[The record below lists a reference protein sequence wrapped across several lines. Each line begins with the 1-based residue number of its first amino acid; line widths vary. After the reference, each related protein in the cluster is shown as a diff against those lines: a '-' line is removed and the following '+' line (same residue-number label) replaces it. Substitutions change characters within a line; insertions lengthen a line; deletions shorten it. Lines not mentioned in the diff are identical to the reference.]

1 MTETANRWET
11 PGRKARELKRT
22 RQASPAARIFVSIQK
37 GENENMA
44 NKTRLKH
51 MGKRGLSFFL
61 ALVMCISLVQI
72 TAFAAV
78 ETSEQQIVKNGTET
92 YWDANQNKVEE
103 TGDWITSVKKTI
115 EGTETENKFKITLD
129 VKTTFDTQTVQVASD
144 TDVVLVIDVSGSM
157 GYCSA
162 CGKNHESHG
171 HQYAGSILSDE
182 CWECGTSRDDHASSS
197 CKWKESRLDAAKG
210 AAKTFISQYAN
221 SGENDAQRNLAIVTF
236 SGDAYTKM
244 GWVNVAE
251 DAQAA
256 NRTVDGL
263 SAGGGTNT
271 HAGLMLAR
279 NLLKNRTA
287 SPYVILLTDGEP
299 TYAMKNDSNATDKIE
314 QVEYV
319 HGFYIYKNY
328 VGDGRQ
334 VSSQTKDPA
343 KNAATDI
350 KNNGATLYT
359 ICYDHNKNGTNAN
372 WLKNSVATDAAR
384 ALTPENASELETAFK
399 SIAQDIKVW
408 AEAYVVTDP
417 MGSSISKAELV
428 SSYSDRASITGT
440 TLTWNVKESPA
451 YGSGK
456 AANGKNYYAYKV
468 EYYVWLDN
476 TAATKNEETGVQTIY
491 DTNGTTTMSY
501 VQVVDGKPAG
511 ENKTAT
517 FDVPQVKSLFA
528 NLAFD
533 KVAYHDVNEKLEAAF
548 TLTHD
553 SGCPCGVESSK
564 IASEY
569 NSEYKNNQVTF
580 ENIPSGHKYV
590 LEEVTAPK
598 EPKEYVAVEKTY
610 PVTVAWGQLTVD
622 DTDEMFDGSTF
633 KNKVDPQKKDLVITK
648 NWLPNN
654 LGANVTSIE
663 VTVVGTITKDGKAVE
678 VYRQNHTITGDL
690 NKSIWT
696 GTIEDLPTIDQAT
709 NLHIAYTVTETAND
723 NYKLATNSGVK
734 ETEKLSVTLANQT
747 TRIKT
752 IEVAKSWGDESS
764 NHPQVTLGLF
774 AGNSKTPAKTVT
786 LPKNDAWSEKVEV
799 DAYDGNDPVDYTV
812 KELDPATNTYVDSGR
827 IVLGGVTYN
836 VLVNGYTVT
845 NTPAQEFTEEVSGTK
860 TWVDGDGTSG
870 TRPSITV
877 KLYANGTEV
886 ASKVVTSTD
895 GWAYSWNNLP
905 KYALE
910 DSRDTTGVLAAL
922 KDAGV
927 EMNGAEL
934 IYSVDEEAVDGYD
947 KSVTGN
953 NITNTIK
960 DIDETTDVKVT
971 KVWKDER
978 NAEGTRPD
986 SVKLIL
992 HRSVIK
998 NGTTETDQD
1007 FNEYYV
1013 FDQVAGSYQSKEEHI
1028 FQGLRVYDKEG
1039 FKYTYTVTEDG
1050 VNDTDRILAGKGGVK
1065 YGVSYDYDY
1074 DQESLTVTN
1083 ALGESSDT
1091 VKVRVAKLW
1100 KDDANADG
1108 TRPDSISITVAGK
1121 AGKTVT
1127 LDGTVDKDGEIE
1139 AWVAEFELPRF
1150 DRDGKKIT
1158 YTASDVAEV
1167 KADKYQTGKVEAA
1180 EVPGYSFAFVVTN
1193 ELEQKYFDITVEKD
1207 WNTET
1212 GIEWDGFPKN
1222 AAHPDSVKV
1231 VLSGDGKPY
1240 PLTLDATNRWK
1251 KTENLPRYDK
1261 DGKVISYAVKEVSVS
1276 GYQPSGTEKA
1286 NWKLDEA
1293 TGNYTISIE
1302 NTFIQERTSVSG
1314 QKYWQDGGSTANRPN
1329 SIQVGLLANGTLV
1342 EKKTVTASDG
1352 WKYTFEDLPLYSDW
1366 PFSPSTVIKYT
1377 VRELNVETPVAPNG
1391 TITYESPADGE
1402 DYTYTVTYSGSN
1414 IFNTRSTDTV
1424 EFAVNKVWIG
1434 PASSDVAFGL
1444 YQNGTLVD
1452 TVSGEDMYT
1461 PLNSEHIWVGVFAEQ
1476 PKYDAN
1482 GDVYEYAVKELG
1494 DDGAAAEI
1502 TENGQTITIGGK
1514 DYTVSGEKL
1523 GTTYVITNKVEQEYT
1538 TIDGEKKWE
1547 GVPGSVDLP
1556 RSIQVGLYGENGQLV
1571 DLDGQEN
1578 PVAVRA
1584 DSDGKWTFSF
1594 QNVPVYALD
1603 NDGDGHTIRYT
1614 VKEVG
1619 ADSGSIR
1626 HGDDYYT
1633 VTSGTEDN
1641 DYTVTN
1647 TYRRSDEY
1655 RYFVV
1660 VNYVTHKLDG
1670 TDSVDG
1676 EYIYQQITEVKK
1688 NDTAKVAP
1696 PATLTHDGHEFTYDA
1711 DNEGNLTEKEIT
1723 APGTYKLVLWYERTE
1738 ESSPNP
1744 KPDPDPDT
1752 GDDDV
1757 DIFVSKV
1764 WKDDGSDLRPDSI
1777 SVQLYRN
1784 GKAYGDEVTLS
1795 ENNNWRYTWSGLKD
1809 GYTWTV
1815 EEVDVPDGYVS
1826 EASRV
1831 GNRWIITNTLE
1842 DTEIKDPETPATD
1855 LPDTDVPTSG
1865 DTGVDLPE
1873 PEVPRADAPKTGDAA
1888 GLWAMAA
1895 AVSGMGLVWLAISGK
1910 KRKEEDA

>member
-1 MTETANRWET
+1 
-11 PGRKARELKRT
+11 
-22 RQASPAARIFVSIQK
+22 
-37 GENENMA
+37 MA
-44 NKTRLKH
+44 NKTRVKH
-51 MGKRGLSFFL
+51 MGRRGLSFFL

-72 TAFAAV
+72 TAFAAG
-78 ETSEQQIVKNGTET
+78 EASEQQIVKNGTET
-92 YWDANQNKVEE
+92 YWDAIQKKVEE

-129 VKTTFDTQTVQVASD
+129 VKTTFDTKTVQVASD

-171 HQYAGSILSDE
+171 HQYKGGLY
-182 CWECGTSRDDHASSS
+182 CWKCGTSEDDHASSS

-221 SGENDAQRNLAIVTF
+221 SSENGAQRNLAIVTF
-236 SGDAYTKM
+236 SGNAYTKM

-251 DAQAA
+251 GAQAA
-256 NRTVDGL
+256 NRAVDGL
-263 SAGGGTNT
+263 SADGGTNT

-287 SPYVILLTDGEP
+287 SPYVILLTDGKP
-299 TYAMKNDSNATDKIE
+299 TYAMKDDSNATDEIE
-314 QVEYV
+314 LVENL
-319 HGFYIYKNY
+319 FYKNY
-328 VGDGRQ
+328 VGNGEQ
-334 VSSQTKDPA
+334 ATSQTKDPA

-533 KVAYHDVNEKLEAAF
+533 KVAYHDVNEKLEAVF

-564 IASEY
+564 KFTSV
-569 NSEYKNNQVTF
+569 YKNSKVTF

-590 LEEVTAPK
+590 LEEVTAPTG
-598 EPKEYVAVEKTY
+598 YVKLDKTY
-610 PVTVAWGQLTVD
+610 PVTVAWGQLTVGG
-622 DTDEMFDGSTF
+622 TDEMFNGSTF

-648 NWLPNN
+648 NWLPNI

-678 VYRQNHTITGDL
+678 VYRQNHTITGNL
-690 NKSIWT
+690 NESSWT
-696 GTIEDLPTIDQAT
+696 GTIKDLPTMDQAT

-734 ETEKLSVTLANQT
+734 EGEKLSVTLENQT

-752 IEVAKSWGDESS
+752 IEVAKVWGDASS
-764 NHPQVTLGLF
+764 SHPQVTLGLF
-774 AGNSKTPAKTVT
+774 AGNSKTSAKTVT
-786 LPKNDAWSEKVEV
+786 LPKNGAWSEKVEV
-799 DAYDGNDPVDYTV
+799 DAYDGNDQVDYTV

-836 VLVNGYTVT
+836 VYVKDYTVT
-845 NTPAQEFTEEVSGTK
+845 NTPAQAFTESVSGTK
-860 TWVDGDGTSG
+860 TWVDGEGSSG
-870 TRPSITV
+870 TRPSSITV

-886 ASKVVTSTD
+886 ASTAVTSTD
-895 GWAYSWNNLP
+895 GWAYRWNDLP

-922 KDAGV
+922 KKAGIA
-927 EMNGAEL
+927 MNGAQL
-934 IYSVDEEAVDGYD
+934 DYSVDEVAVDGYD
-947 KSVTGN
+947 KSGTGY
-953 NITNTIK
+953 NITNTIR
-960 DIDETTDVKVT
+960 DDLADVKVT
-971 KVWKDER
+971 KVWKDGQ
-978 NAEGTRPD
+978 NAEDTRPA

-992 HRSVIK
+992 HRSVTK
-998 NGTTETDQD
+998 NGTTVTDDAFNAYYD
-1007 FNEYYV
+1007 FE
-1013 FDQVAGSYQSKEEHI
+1013 QVAGSYQSREEHT
-1028 FQGLRVYDKEG
+1028 FQDLEVYDADG

-1050 VNDTDRILAGKGGVK
+1050 VNDNDKILAGNDGVK
-1065 YGVSYDYDY
+1065 YGVSY

-1100 KDDANADG
+1100 KDDANADD
-1108 TRPDSISITVAGK
+1108 TRPDSISIIV

-1127 LDGTVDKDGEIE
+1127 LDGTADENGEIE

-1150 DRDGKKIT
+1150 DGDGKKIT
-1158 YTASDVAEV
+1158 YTAKDVTEI
-1167 KADKYQTGKVEAA
+1167 KAAKYQTGKVEAA
-1180 EVPGYSFAFVVTN
+1180 EVHGYSFAFVVTN
-1193 ELEQKYFDITVEKD
+1193 ELEQKHFDITVEKT

-1212 GIEWDGFPKN
+1212 GIKWDGFPKN
-1222 AAHPDSVKV
+1222 AAHPDSVEV
-1231 VLSGDGKPY
+1231 VLSGDGKTY
-1240 PLTLDATNRWK
+1240 PLTLNATNQWTNTQK
-1251 KTENLPRYDK
+1251 NLPRYDK

-1286 NWKLDEA
+1286 NWKLDKE
-1293 TGNYTISIE
+1293 TGNYTISIG
-1302 NTFIQERTSVSG
+1302 NTFIQEQTSVRG
-1314 QKYWQDGGSTANRPN
+1314 QKYWKDGDSASNRPA

-1342 EKKTVTASDG
+1342 ETKPVTANDG
-1352 WKYTFEDLPLYSDW
+1352 WQYAFKELPLYSGW

-1377 VRELNVETPVAPNG
+1377 VRELNGKTPVEPNG
-1391 TITYESPADGE
+1391 TITYESPANSE
-1402 DYTYTVTYSGSN
+1402 NYTYTVTYSGSN

-1452 TVSGEDMYT
+1452 TVSGENMHT
-1461 PLNSEHIWVGVFAEQ
+1461 PLNSEHVWVGVFAEQ

-1482 GDVYEYAVKELG
+1482 GNVYEYTVKELG
-1494 DDGAAAEI
+1494 DDDAVAEI

-1514 DYTVSGEKL
+1514 EYTVSGEKL
-1523 GTTYVITNKVEQEYT
+1523 GTTFVITNKVEQEYT
-1538 TIDGEKKWE
+1538 TISGEKKWE

-1556 RSIQVGLYGENGQLV
+1556 RSIQIGLYSENGQLV

-1578 PVAVRA
+1578 PVAVSP
-1584 DSDGKWTFSF
+1584 DSEGKWTFSF
-1594 QNVPVYALD
+1594 QNVPVYALE
-1603 NDGDGHTIRYT
+1603 NNGDGHTIRYT

-1626 HGDDYYT
+1626 HGDDHYT

-1641 DYTVTN
+1641 GYTVTN
-1647 TYRRSDEY
+1647 TYRSSDEY
-1655 RYFVV
+1655 KYFVV
-1660 VNYVTHKLDG
+1660 VNYVTHKQDG
-1670 TDSVDG
+1670 TDAVDG
-1676 EYIYQQITEVKK
+1676 EYIYQQTTEVKK
-1688 NDTAKVAP
+1688 NDTAKVTP

-1738 ESSPNP
+1738 EVSPDPKPEP
-1744 KPDPDPDT
+1744 KPDP
-1752 GDDDV
+1752 GSDV
-1757 DIFVSKV
+1757 DISVKKV
-1764 WKDDGSDLRPDSI
+1764 WNDDDSDLRPDSI
-1777 SVQLYRN
+1777 SVQLYRG
-1784 GKAYGDEVTLS
+1784 GKAYGKAVTLS
-1795 ENNNWRYTWSGLKD
+1795 EDNSWKYTWYDMSD
-1809 GYTWTV
+1809 DYTWTV
-1815 EEVDVPDGYVS
+1815 GEINVPDGYVS
-1826 EASRV
+1826 KTSAV
-1831 GNRWIITNTLE
+1831 GNRWTITNNLE
-1842 DTEIKDPETPATD
+1842 GMDIQDTETPTTD

-1865 DTGVDLPE
+1865 DTGTGLNDPD
-1873 PEVPRADAPKTGDAA
+1873 VPKADVPKTGDATW
-1888 GLWAMAA
+1888 LWAMAA
-1895 AVSGMGLVWLAISGK
+1895 AASGAGLVWLAISGR
-1910 KRKEEDA
+1910 KRREEDA

>member
-1 MTETANRWET
+1 
-11 PGRKARELKRT
+11 
-22 RQASPAARIFVSIQK
+22 
-37 GENENMA
+37 MA
-44 NKTRLKH
+44 NKTRVKH
-51 MGKRGLSFFL
+51 MGRRGLSFFL

-72 TAFAAV
+72 TAFAAG

-92 YWDANQNKVEE
+92 YWDANQKKVEE

-162 CGKNHESHG
+162 CGKNYESHG
-171 HQYAGSILSDE
+171 HPYKVGLFGN
-182 CWECGTSRDDHASSS
+182 CRNCGTSKDNHATSS

-236 SGDAYTKM
+236 SGNAYTKM

-251 DAQAA
+251 GAQAA
-256 NRTVDGL
+256 NRAVDGL
-263 SAGGGTNT
+263 SADGGTNT

-287 SPYVILLTDGEP
+287 SPYVILLTDGKP
-299 TYAMKNDSNATDKIE
+299 TYAMKDDSNATDKIE
-314 QVEYV
+314 LVE
-319 HGFYIYKNY
+319 GLFYQNY
-328 VGDGRQ
+328 VGNGEQ
-334 VSSQTKDPA
+334 ATSQTKDPA

-533 KVAYHDVNEKLEAAF
+533 KVAYHDVNEKLEAVF

-564 IASEY
+564 KFTSV
-569 NSEYKNNQVTF
+569 YKNSKVTF

-590 LEEVTAPK
+590 LEEVTAPTG
-598 EPKEYVAVEKTY
+598 YVKLDKTY
-610 PVTVAWGQLTVD
+610 PVTVAWSQLTVGG
-622 DTDEMFDGSTF
+622 TDEMFDGSTF

-648 NWLPNN
+648 NWLPAGKEAPVRE
-654 LGANVTSIE
+654 LA
-663 VTVVGTITKDGKAVE
+663 VTVTGSVDGVAKPEYTYPVTLTGSGWKKTISV
-678 VYRQNHTITGDL
+678 
-690 NKSIWT
+690 
-696 GTIEDLPTIDQAT
+696 PTVDQAT
-709 NLHIAYTVTETAND
+709 GKPITYAVAEATDDA
-723 NYKLATNSGVK
+723 YKLISNSGVSADNG
-734 ETEKLSVTLANQT
+734 KLVVTLENQITDTKTITIKKDWGAQPAENRTSVTVGLFVNGT
-747 TRIKT
+747 WKEDITLNSGNSWSVEKT
-752 IEVAKSWGDESS
+752 VDNYSRDQKLTYTVQEKDKNGVYHDSGE
-764 NHPQVTLGLF
+764 VTLGNDKSYLVTVNQN
-774 AGNSKTPAKTVT
+774 GNV
-786 LPKNDAWSEKVEV
+786 
-799 DAYDGNDPVDYTV
+799 
-812 KELDPATNTYVDSGR
+812 
-827 IVLGGVTYN
+827 
-836 VLVNGYTVT
+836 YTVT
-845 NTPAQEFTEEVSGTK
+845 NMPKQAYTESVSGTK

-870 TRPSITV
+870 TRP
-877 KLYANGTEV
+877 
-886 ASKVVTSTD
+886 VVTMKLKVGNIVVDSQTLV
-895 GWAYSWNNLP
+895 GTSYSWSNLP
-905 KYALE
+905 VYALE
-910 DSRDTTGVLAAL
+910 DTSESAHKVIKALMAA
-922 KDAGV
+922 GYS
-927 EMNGAEL
+927 MNGAKLE
-934 IYSVDEEAVDGYD
+934 YTVEESFTSNEYTGSENTDSTTGA
-947 KSVTGN
+947 VTGF
-953 NITNTIK
+953 TNTIK
-960 DIDETTDVKVT
+960 DIDKTADVKVT
-971 KVWKDER
+971 KVWKDGQ
-978 NAEGTRPD
+978 NAEDTRPA

-992 HRSVIK
+992 HRSVTK
-998 NGTTETDQD
+998 NGATETDD
-1007 FNEYYV
+1007 AFNEYYV
-1013 FDQVAGSYQSKEEHI
+1013 FEQVAGSYQSREEYT
-1028 FQGLRVYDKEG
+1028 FQDLEVYDADG
-1039 FKYTYTVTEDG
+1039 FKYTYTVTEDD
-1050 VNDTDRILAGKGGVK
+1050 VNDTDRILAGKGSVK
-1065 YGVSYDYDY
+1065 YDVSYD
-1074 DQESLTVTN
+1074 QENLTVTN

-1108 TRPDSISITVAGK
+1108 IRPDSISITVADE
-1121 AGKTVT
+1121 TVI
-1127 LDGTVDKDGEIE
+1127 LDGTADANGEIE

-1150 DRDGKKIT
+1150 DGDGKKIT
-1158 YTASDVAEV
+1158 YTASNVVEI
-1167 KADKYQTGKVEAA
+1167 KAAKYQTGKVEAA

-1212 GIEWDGFPKN
+1212 GIKWEGFPKN
-1222 AAHPDSVKV
+1222 AAHPDSVEV
-1231 VLSGDGKPY
+1231 VLSGDGKTY
-1240 PLTLDATNRWK
+1240 PLTLNATNQWTNTQK
-1251 KTENLPRYDK
+1251 NLPRYDK

-1286 NWKLDEA
+1286 NWKLDKE
-1293 TGNYTISIE
+1293 TGNYTISIG
-1302 NTFIQERTSVSG
+1302 NTFIQEQTSVSG
-1314 QKYWQDGGSTANRPN
+1314 QKYWKDGDSVSNRPD
-1329 SIQVGLLANGTLV
+1329 SIRVGLLANGTLV
-1342 EKKTVTASDG
+1342 ETKTVTANEG
-1352 WKYTFEDLPLYSDW
+1352 WQYAFNDLPLYSGW
-1366 PFSPSTVIKYT
+1366 PSTAIKYT
-1377 VRELNVETPVAPNG
+1377 VRELNGKTPVEPNG
-1391 TITYESPADGE
+1391 TITYESPANSE
-1402 DYTYTVTYSGSN
+1402 KYTYTVTYSGSN

-1424 EFAVNKVWIG
+1424 EFTVNKVWIG

-1452 TVSGEDMYT
+1452 TVSGENMRVL
-1461 PLNSEHIWVGVFAEQ
+1461 LNSENVWKGVFAEQ

-1482 GDVYEYAVKELG
+1482 GNVYEYTVKELG
-1494 DDGAAAEI
+1494 DNGAVEEI

-1514 DYTVSGEKL
+1514 EYTVSGEKL
-1523 GTTYVITNKVEQEYT
+1523 GTTYLITNKVEQEYT
-1538 TIDGEKKWE
+1538 TISGEKKWE

-1556 RSIQVGLYGENGQLV
+1556 HSIQIGLYSENGQLV
-1571 DLDGQEN
+1571 ALEGQEN
-1578 PVAVRA
+1578 PVAVSP
-1584 DSDGKWTFSF
+1584 DSEGKWTFSF
-1594 QNVPVYALD
+1594 QNVPVYALE
-1603 NDGDGHTIRYT
+1603 NNGDGHTIRYT

-1626 HGDDYYT
+1626 HGDDHYT

-1641 DYTVTN
+1641 GYTVTN
-1647 TYRRSDEY
+1647 TYRSSDEY
-1655 RYFVV
+1655 KYFVV
-1660 VNYVTHKLDG
+1660 VNYVTHKQDG
-1670 TDSVDG
+1670 TDAVDG
-1676 EYIYQQITEVKK
+1676 EYIYQQTTEVKK
-1688 NDTAKVAP
+1688 NDTAKVTP

-1738 ESSPNP
+1738 EVSPDPKPEP
-1744 KPDPDPDT
+1744 KPDP
-1752 GDDDV
+1752 GSDV
-1757 DIFVSKV
+1757 DISVKKV
-1764 WKDDGSDLRPDSI
+1764 WNDDDSDLRPDSI
-1777 SVQLYRN
+1777 SVQLYRG
-1784 GKAYGDEVTLS
+1784 GKAYGKAVTLS
-1795 ENNNWRYTWSGLKD
+1795 EDNSWKYTWYDMSD
-1809 GYTWTV
+1809 DYTWTV
-1815 EEVDVPDGYVS
+1815 GEINVPDGYVS
-1826 EASRV
+1826 KTSAV
-1831 GNRWIITNTLE
+1831 GNRWTITNNLE
-1842 DTEIKDPETPATD
+1842 GMDIQDTETPTTD

-1865 DTGVDLPE
+1865 DTGTGLNDPD
-1873 PEVPRADAPKTGDAA
+1873 VPKADVPKTGDATW
-1888 GLWAMAA
+1888 LWAMAA
-1895 AVSGMGLVWLAISGK
+1895 AASGAGLVWLAISGR
-1910 KRKEEDA
+1910 KRREEDA

>member
-1 MTETANRWET
+1 
-11 PGRKARELKRT
+11 
-22 RQASPAARIFVSIQK
+22 
-37 GENENMA
+37 MA
-44 NKTRLKH
+44 NKTRVKH
-51 MGKRGLSFFL
+51 MGRRGLSFFL

-72 TAFAAV
+72 TAFAAG
-78 ETSEQQIVKNGTET
+78 EASEQQIVKNGTET
-92 YWDANQNKVEE
+92 YWDADQKKVEE

-129 VKTTFDTQTVQVASD
+129 VKTTFDTKTVQVASD

-162 CGKNHESHG
+162 YGKNHESHG
-171 HQYAGSILSDE
+171 HQYKGGLY
-182 CWECGTSRDDHASSS
+182 CWKCGTSEDDHATSS

-236 SGDAYTKM
+236 SGNAYTKM

-251 DAQAA
+251 GAQAA
-256 NRTVDGL
+256 NRAVDGL
-263 SAGGGTNT
+263 SADGGTNT

-287 SPYVILLTDGEP
+287 SPYVILLTDGKP
-299 TYAMKNDSNATDKIE
+299 TYAMKDDSNATDKIE
-314 QVEYV
+314 LVEEV
-319 HGFYIYKNY
+319 HGFDIYKNY
-328 VGDGRQ
+328 VGNGRQ
-334 VSSQTKDPA
+334 ASSLTKDPA

-533 KVAYHDVNEKLEAAF
+533 KVAYHDVNEKLEAVF

-564 IASEY
+564 KFTSV
-569 NSEYKNNQVTF
+569 YKNSKVTF

-590 LEEVTAPK
+590 LEEVTAPTG
-598 EPKEYVAVEKTY
+598 YVKLDKTY
-610 PVTVAWGQLTVD
+610 PVTVAWSQLTVGG
-622 DTDEMFDGSTF
+622 TDEMFDGSTF

-648 NWLPNN
+648 NWLPAGKEAPVRE
-654 LGANVTSIE
+654 LA
-663 VTVVGTITKDGKAVE
+663 VTVTGSVDGVAKSEYTYPVTLTGSGWKQTISV
-678 VYRQNHTITGDL
+678 
-690 NKSIWT
+690 
-696 GTIEDLPTIDQAT
+696 PTVDQAT
-709 NLHIAYTVTETAND
+709 GKPITYAVAEAID
-723 NYKLATNSGVK
+723 DAYKLISNSGVSADNG
-734 ETEKLSVTLANQT
+734 KLVVTLENQITDTKTITIKKDWGGQPAENCTSVTVGLFVNG
-747 TRIKT
+747 TRKEDITLNSGNSWSVEKT
-752 IEVAKSWGDESS
+752 VDNYSRDQKLTYTVQEKDKNGVYHDSGE
-764 NHPQVTLGLF
+764 VTLGNDKSYLVTVNQN
-774 AGNSKTPAKTVT
+774 GNV
-786 LPKNDAWSEKVEV
+786 
-799 DAYDGNDPVDYTV
+799 
-812 KELDPATNTYVDSGR
+812 
-827 IVLGGVTYN
+827 
-836 VLVNGYTVT
+836 YTVT
-845 NTPAQEFTEEVSGTK
+845 NMPKQAYTESVSGTK

-870 TRPSITV
+870 TRP
-877 KLYANGTEV
+877 
-886 ASKVVTSTD
+886 VVTMNLKVGNIVVDSQTLV
-895 GWAYSWNNLP
+895 GTSYSWSNLP
-905 KYALE
+905 VYALE
-910 DSRDTTGVLAAL
+910 DTSESAHKVIKALMAA
-922 KDAGV
+922 GYS
-927 EMNGAEL
+927 MNGAKLE
-934 IYSVDEEAVDGYD
+934 YTVEESFTSNEYTGSENTDSTTGA
-947 KSVTGN
+947 VTGF
-953 NITNTIK
+953 TNTIK
-960 DIDETTDVKVT
+960 DIDKTADVKVT
-971 KVWKDER
+971 KVWKDGQ
-978 NAEGTRPD
+978 NAEDTRPA

-992 HRSVIK
+992 HRSVTK
-998 NGTTETDQD
+998 SGATETDD
-1007 FNEYYV
+1007 TFNEYYV
-1013 FDQVAGSYQSKEEHI
+1013 FEQVAGSYQSREEHT
-1028 FQGLRVYDKEG
+1028 FQDLDVYDADG

-1050 VNDTDRILAGKGGVK
+1050 VNDNDKILAGKGGVK
-1065 YGVSYDYDY
+1065 YGVSY

-1108 TRPDSISITVAGK
+1108 TRPDSISIIV

-1139 AWVAEFELPRF
+1139 AWVAVFELPRF
-1150 DRDGKKIT
+1150 DGDGKKIT

-1167 KADKYQTGKVEAA
+1167 KAAKYQTGKVEAVA
-1180 EVPGYSFAFVVTN
+1180 VSGYSFAFVVTN
-1193 ELEQKYFDITVEKD
+1193 ELEQKHFDITVEKN

-1212 GIEWDGFPKN
+1212 GIKWEGFPKN
-1222 AAHPDSVKV
+1222 AAHPDSVEV
-1231 VLSGDGKPY
+1231 VLSGDGKTY
-1240 PLTLDATNRWK
+1240 PLTLDATNQWK
-1251 KTENLPRYDK
+1251 NTQENLPRYDK

-1286 NWKLDEA
+1286 NWKLDKE

-1314 QKYWQDGGSTANRPN
+1314 QKYWKDGNSVSNRPA
-1329 SIQVGLLANGTLV
+1329 SIRVGLLANGTLV
-1342 EKKTVTASDG
+1342 ETKTVTANDD
-1352 WKYTFEDLPLYSDW
+1352 WQYAFNDLPLYSGW
-1366 PFSPSTVIKYT
+1366 PSTAIKYT
-1377 VRELNVETPVAPNG
+1377 VRELNGETPVEPNG
-1391 TITYESPADGE
+1391 TITYESPANSE
-1402 DYTYTVTYSGSN
+1402 KYTYTVTYSGSN

-1424 EFAVNKVWIG
+1424 EFEVNKVWIG

-1452 TVSGEDMYT
+1452 TVSGENMHT
-1461 PLNSEHIWVGVFAEQ
+1461 LLNSENVWKGVFAEQ

-1482 GDVYEYAVKELG
+1482 GNVYEYTVKELG
-1494 DDGAAAEI
+1494 DNGAVAEI

-1514 DYTVSGEKL
+1514 EYTVSGEKL
-1523 GTTYVITNKVEQEYT
+1523 GTTFVITNKVEQEYT
-1538 TIDGEKKWE
+1538 TISGEKKWE

-1556 RSIQVGLYGENGQLV
+1556 RSIQIGLYSENGQLV

-1578 PVAVRA
+1578 PVAVSP
-1584 DSDGKWTFSF
+1584 DSEGKWTFSF
-1594 QNVPVYALD
+1594 QNVPVYALE
-1603 NDGDGHTIRYT
+1603 NNGDGHTIRYT

-1626 HGDDYYT
+1626 HGDDHYT

-1641 DYTVTN
+1641 GYTVTN
-1647 TYRRSDEY
+1647 TYRSSDEY
-1655 RYFVV
+1655 KYFVV
-1660 VNYVTHKLDG
+1660 VNYVTHKQDG
-1670 TDSVDG
+1670 TDAVDG
-1676 EYIYQQITEVKK
+1676 EYIYQQTTEVKK
-1688 NDTAKVAP
+1688 NDTAKVTP

-1738 ESSPNP
+1738 EVSPDPKPEP
-1744 KPDPDPDT
+1744 KPDP
-1752 GDDDV
+1752 GSDV
-1757 DIFVSKV
+1757 DISVKKV
-1764 WKDDGSDLRPDSI
+1764 WNDDDSDLRPDSI
-1777 SVQLYRN
+1777 SVQLYRG
-1784 GKAYGDEVTLS
+1784 GKAYGKAVTLS
-1795 ENNNWRYTWSGLKD
+1795 EDNSWKYTWYDMSD
-1809 GYTWTV
+1809 DYTWTV
-1815 EEVDVPDGYVS
+1815 GEINVPDGYVS
-1826 EASRV
+1826 KTSAV
-1831 GNRWIITNTLE
+1831 GNRWTITNNLE
-1842 DTEIKDPETPATD
+1842 GMDIQDTETPTTD

-1865 DTGVDLPE
+1865 DTGTGLNDPD
-1873 PEVPRADAPKTGDAA
+1873 VPKADVPKTGDATW
-1888 GLWAMAA
+1888 LWAMAA
-1895 AVSGMGLVWLAISGK
+1895 AASGAGLVWLAISGR
-1910 KRKEEDA
+1910 KRREEDA

>member
-1 MTETANRWET
+1 
-11 PGRKARELKRT
+11 
-22 RQASPAARIFVSIQK
+22 
-37 GENENMA
+37 MA
-44 NKTRLKH
+44 NKTRVKH
-51 MGKRGLSFFL
+51 MGRRGLSFFL

-72 TAFAAV
+72 TAFAAG
-78 ETSEQQIVKNGTET
+78 EASEQQIVKNGTET
-92 YWDANQNKVEE
+92 YWDADQKKVEE

-129 VKTTFDTQTVQVASD
+129 VKTTFDTKTVQVASD

-171 HQYAGSILSDE
+171 HQYKGGLY
-182 CWECGTSRDDHASSS
+182 CWKCGTSEDDHATSS

-236 SGDAYTKM
+236 SGNAYTKM

-251 DAQAA
+251 GAQAA
-256 NRTVDGL
+256 NRAVDGL
-263 SAGGGTNT
+263 SADGGTNT

-287 SPYVILLTDGEP
+287 SPYVILLTDGKP
-299 TYAMKNDSNATDKIE
+299 TYAMKDDSNATDKIE
-314 QVEYV
+314 LVE
-319 HGFYIYKNY
+319 GLFYQNY
-328 VGDGRQ
+328 VGNGKQ
-334 VSSQTKDPA
+334 ATSQTKDPA

-533 KVAYHDVNEKLEAAF
+533 KVAYHDVNEKLEAVF

-564 IASEY
+564 KFTSV
-569 NSEYKNNQVTF
+569 YKNSKVTF

-590 LEEVTAPK
+590 LEEVTAPTG
-598 EPKEYVAVEKTY
+598 YVKLDKTY
-610 PVTVAWGQLTVD
+610 PVTVAWGQLTVGG
-622 DTDEMFDGSTF
+622 TDEMFDGSTF
-633 KNKVDPQKKDLVITK
+633 KNKADPQKKDLVITK
-648 NWLPNN
+648 NWLPNI

-678 VYRQNHTITGDL
+678 VYRQNHTITGNL
-690 NKSIWT
+690 NDSSWT
-696 GTIEDLPTIDQAT
+696 GTIKDLPTMDQAT
-709 NLHIAYTVTETAND
+709 NLLIAYTVTETAND

-734 ETEKLSVTLANQT
+734 EGEKLSVTLENQT

-752 IEVAKSWGDESS
+752 IEVAKVWGDASS
-764 NHPQVTLGLF
+764 SHPQVTLGLF
-774 AGNSKTPAKTVT
+774 AGNSKTSAKTVT
-786 LPKNDAWSEKVEV
+786 LPKNGAWSEKVEV
-799 DAYDGNDPVDYTV
+799 DAYDGNDQVDYTV

-836 VLVNGYTVT
+836 VYVKDYTVT
-845 NTPAQEFTEEVSGTK
+845 NTPAQAFTERVSGTK
-860 TWVDGDGTSG
+860 TWVDGEGSSG
-870 TRPSITV
+870 TRPSSITV

-886 ASKVVTSTD
+886 ASTAVTSTD
-895 GWAYSWNNLP
+895 GWAYRWNNLP

-922 KDAGV
+922 KKAGIA
-927 EMNGAEL
+927 MNGAQL
-934 IYSVDEEAVDGYD
+934 DYSVDEVAVDGYD
-947 KSVTGN
+947 KSGTGYD
-953 NITNTIK
+953 ITNTIR
-960 DIDETTDVKVT
+960 DDHTNITVK
-971 KVWKDER
+971 KVWKDDN
-978 NAEGTRPD
+978 NAKGTRPD

-992 HRSVIK
+992 HRSVTK
-998 NGTTETDQD
+998 NGTTVTDDAFNKYYD
-1007 FNEYYV
+1007 FE
-1013 FDQVAGSYQSKEEHI
+1013 QVAGSYQSQEEHT
-1028 FQGLRVYDKEG
+1028 FQDLEVYDADG

-1050 VNDTDRILAGKGGVK
+1050 VNDNDKILAGKSGVK
-1065 YGVSYDYDY
+1065 YGVSYD
-1074 DQESLTVTN
+1074 QKSLTVTN
-1083 ALGESSDT
+1083 ALGESSDK
-1091 VKVRVAKLW
+1091 VKVRVEKLW

-1108 TRPDSISITVAGK
+1108 IRPDSISITVAS
-1121 AGKTVT
+1121 KTVT
-1127 LDGTVDKDGEIE
+1127 LNGTADENGEIE

-1150 DRDGKKIT
+1150 DGDGKAIT
-1158 YTASDVAEV
+1158 YTAKDVTEI
-1167 KADKYQTGKVEAA
+1167 KADKYQTGKVEAVA
-1180 EVPGYSFAFVVTN
+1180 VPGYSFAFVVTN

-1212 GIEWDGFPKN
+1212 GIEWEGFPKN
-1222 AAHPDSVKV
+1222 AAHPDSVEV
-1231 VLSGDGKPY
+1231 VLSGDGKTY
-1240 PLTLDATNRWK
+1240 SLPLNVTNQWK
-1251 KTENLPRYDK
+1251 NTQENLPRYDK

-1286 NWKLDEA
+1286 NWKLDKE

-1314 QKYWQDGGSTANRPN
+1314 QKYWKDGDSASNRPA

-1342 EKKTVTASDG
+1342 ETKTVTANDG
-1352 WKYTFEDLPLYSDW
+1352 WQYAFKDLPLYSGW

-1377 VRELNVETPVAPNG
+1377 VRELNGKTPVEPNG
-1391 TITYESPADGE
+1391 TITYESPANSE
-1402 DYTYTVTYSGSN
+1402 KYTYTVTYSGSN

-1424 EFAVNKVWIG
+1424 EFKVNKVWIG

-1452 TVSGEDMYT
+1452 TVSGENMHT
-1461 PLNSEHIWVGVFAEQ
+1461 LLNSENVWKGVFAEQ

-1482 GDVYEYAVKELG
+1482 GNVYEYTVKELG
-1494 DDGAAAEI
+1494 DNGAVAEI

-1514 DYTVSGEKL
+1514 EYTVSGEKL
-1523 GTTYVITNKVEQEYT
+1523 GTTFVITNKVEQEYT
-1538 TIDGEKKWE
+1538 TISGEKKWE
-1547 GVPGSVDLP
+1547 GVPGSLDLP
-1556 RSIQVGLYGENGQLV
+1556 HSIQIGLYSENGQLV

-1584 DSDGKWTFSF
+1584 DSEGKWTFSF
-1594 QNVPVYALD
+1594 QNVPVYALE
-1603 NDGDGHTIRYT
+1603 NNGDGHTIRYT

-1626 HGDDYYT
+1626 HGDDHYT

-1641 DYTVTN
+1641 GYTVTN
-1647 TYRRSDEY
+1647 TYRSSDEY
-1655 RYFVV
+1655 KYFVV
-1660 VNYVTHKLDG
+1660 VNYVTHKQDG
-1670 TDSVDG
+1670 TDAVDG
-1676 EYIYQQITEVKK
+1676 EYIYQQTTEVKK
-1688 NDTAKVAP
+1688 NDTAKVTP

-1738 ESSPNP
+1738 EVSPDPKPEP
-1744 KPDPDPDT
+1744 KPDP
-1752 GDDDV
+1752 GSDV
-1757 DIFVSKV
+1757 DISVKKV
-1764 WKDDGSDLRPDSI
+1764 WNDDDSDLRPDSI
-1777 SVQLYRN
+1777 SVQLYRG
-1784 GKAYGDEVTLS
+1784 GKAYGKAVTLS
-1795 ENNNWRYTWSGLKD
+1795 EDNSWKYTWYDMSD
-1809 GYTWTV
+1809 DYTWTV
-1815 EEVDVPDGYVS
+1815 GEINVPDGYVS
-1826 EASRV
+1826 KTSAV
-1831 GNRWIITNTLE
+1831 GNRWTITNNLE
-1842 DTEIKDPETPATD
+1842 GMDIQDPETPTTD

-1865 DTGVDLPE
+1865 DTGTGLNDPD
-1873 PEVPRADAPKTGDAA
+1873 VPTADVPKTGDATW
-1888 GLWAMAA
+1888 LWAMAA
-1895 AVSGMGLVWLAISGK
+1895 AASGAGLVWLAISGR
-1910 KRKEEDA
+1910 KRREEDA

>member
-1 MTETANRWET
+1 
-11 PGRKARELKRT
+11 
-22 RQASPAARIFVSIQK
+22 
-37 GENENMA
+37 MA
-44 NKTRLKH
+44 NKTRVKH
-51 MGKRGLSFFL
+51 MGRRGLSFFL

-72 TAFAAV
+72 TAFAAG
-78 ETSEQQIVKNGTET
+78 EASEQQIVKNGTET
-92 YWDANQNKVEE
+92 YWDANQKKVEE

-129 VKTTFDTQTVQVASD
+129 VKTTFDTKTVQVASD

-171 HQYAGSILSDE
+171 HPYKGGLY
-182 CWECGTSRDDHASSS
+182 CWKCGTSEDDHASSS

-210 AAKTFISQYAN
+210 AAKTFISQYAD

-236 SGDAYTKM
+236 SGNAYTKM

-251 DAQAA
+251 GAQAA
-256 NRTVDGL
+256 NRAVDGL
-263 SAGGGTNT
+263 SADGGTNT

-287 SPYVILLTDGEP
+287 SPYVILLTDGKP
-299 TYAMKNDSNATDKIE
+299 TYAMKDDSNATDKIE
-314 QVEYV
+314 LVE
-319 HGFYIYKNY
+319 GLFYQNY
-328 VGDGRQ
+328 VGNGGQ
-334 VSSQTKDPA
+334 ATSQTKDPA

-533 KVAYHDVNEKLEAAF
+533 KVAYHDVNEKLEAVF

-564 IASEY
+564 KFTSV
-569 NSEYKNNQVTF
+569 YKNSKVTF

-590 LEEVTAPK
+590 LEEVTAPTG
-598 EPKEYVAVEKTY
+598 YVKLDKTY

-622 DTDEMFDGSTF
+622 GTDEMFDGSTF
-633 KNKVDPQKKDLVITK
+633 KNKADPQKKDLVITK
-648 NWLPNN
+648 NWLPAGKEAPVSE
-654 LGANVTSIE
+654 LA
-663 VTVVGTITKDGKAVE
+663 VTVTGSVDGVAKSEYTYPVTLTGSGWKQTISV
-678 VYRQNHTITGDL
+678 
-690 NKSIWT
+690 
-696 GTIEDLPTIDQAT
+696 PTVDQAT
-709 NLHIAYTVTETAND
+709 GKPITYAVAEAIDDAYKLISNSDVSADNGKLVVTLENQITDTKTITIKKDWGGQPAENRTSVTVGLFVNGTWKEDITLNSGNSWSVEKTVDNYSRDQELTYTVQEKDKNGVYHD
-723 NYKLATNSGVK
+723 SG
-734 ETEKLSVTLANQT
+734 E
-747 TRIKT
+747 
-752 IEVAKSWGDESS
+752 
-764 NHPQVTLGLF
+764 VTLGNDKSYLVTVNQN
-774 AGNSKTPAKTVT
+774 GNV
-786 LPKNDAWSEKVEV
+786 
-799 DAYDGNDPVDYTV
+799 
-812 KELDPATNTYVDSGR
+812 
-827 IVLGGVTYN
+827 
-836 VLVNGYTVT
+836 YTVT
-845 NTPAQEFTEEVSGTK
+845 NMPKQACTESVSGTK

-870 TRPSITV
+870 TRP
-877 KLYANGTEV
+877 
-886 ASKVVTSTD
+886 VVTMNLKVGNIVVDSQTLE
-895 GWAYSWNNLP
+895 GTSYSWSSLP
-905 KYALE
+905 VYALE
-910 DSRDTTGVLAAL
+910 DTSESAHKVIKVLMAA
-922 KDAGV
+922 GYS
-927 EMNGAEL
+927 MNGAKLE
-934 IYSVDEEAVDGYD
+934 YTVEESFTSNEYTGSENTDSTTGA
-947 KSVTGN
+947 VTGF
-953 NITNTIK
+953 TNTIK
-960 DIDETTDVKVT
+960 DIDKTADVKVT
-971 KVWKDER
+971 KVWNDGQ
-978 NAEGTRPD
+978 NAEDTRPA

-992 HRSVIK
+992 HRSVTK
-998 NGTTETDQD
+998 NGTTVTDD
-1007 FNEYYV
+1007 AFNEYYV
-1013 FDQVAGSYQSKEEHI
+1013 FEQVAGSYQRREEHT
-1028 FQGLRVYDKEG
+1028 FQDLEVYDDDG
-1039 FKYTYTVTEDG
+1039 FKYIYTVTEDG
-1050 VNDTDRILAGKGGVK
+1050 VNDNDKILAGKGGVK
-1065 YGVSYDYDY
+1065 YDVSY

-1091 VKVRVAKLW
+1091 VKVRVEKLW

-1108 TRPDSISITVAGK
+1108 TRPDSISITV

-1150 DRDGKKIT
+1150 DGDGKAIT
-1158 YTASDVAEV
+1158 YTAKDVTEI
-1167 KADKYQTGKVEAA
+1167 KADKYQTGKVEAVA
-1180 EVPGYSFAFVVTN
+1180 VPGYSFAFVVTN
-1193 ELEQKYFDITVEKD
+1193 ELEQKHFDITVEKT

-1212 GIEWDGFPKN
+1212 GIKWDGFPKN

-1231 VLSGDGKPY
+1231 VLSGDGKTY
-1240 PLTLDATNRWK
+1240 PLTLDATNQWK
-1251 KTENLPRYDK
+1251 NTQENLPRYDK

-1286 NWKLDEA
+1286 NWKLDKE
-1293 TGNYTISIE
+1293 TGNYTISIG
-1302 NTFIQERTSVSG
+1302 NTFIQEQTSVRG
-1314 QKYWQDGGSTANRPN
+1314 QKYWKDGNSVSNRPD
-1329 SIQVGLLANGTLV
+1329 SIRVGLLANGTLV
-1342 EKKTVTASDG
+1342 ETKTVTANDD
-1352 WKYTFEDLPLYSDW
+1352 WQYAFKELPLYSGW

-1377 VRELNVETPVAPNG
+1377 VRELNGETPVEPNG
-1391 TITYESPADGE
+1391 TITYESPANSE
-1402 DYTYTVTYSGSN
+1402 KYTYTVTYSGSN

-1424 EFAVNKVWIG
+1424 EFTVNKVWIG

-1444 YQNGTLVD
+1444 YQNGTLVN
-1452 TVSGEDMYT
+1452 TVSGENMHT
-1461 PLNSEHIWVGVFAEQ
+1461 LLNSENVWVGVFAEQ

-1482 GDVYEYAVKELG
+1482 GNVYEYTVKELG
-1494 DDGAAAEI
+1494 DDDAVAEI
-1502 TENGQTITIGGK
+1502 TESGQTITIGGK
-1514 DYTVSGEKL
+1514 EYTVSGEKL
-1523 GTTYVITNKVEQEYT
+1523 GTTFVITNKVEQEYT
-1538 TIDGEKKWE
+1538 TISGEKKWE

-1556 RSIQVGLYGENGQLV
+1556 HSIQIGLYSENGQLV
-1571 DLDGQEN
+1571 ALEGQEN
-1578 PVAVRA
+1578 PVAVRP
-1584 DSDGKWTFSF
+1584 DSEGKWTFSF
-1594 QNVPVYALD
+1594 QNVPVYALE
-1603 NDGDGHTIRYT
+1603 NNGDGHTIRYT

-1626 HGDDYYT
+1626 HGDDHYT

-1641 DYTVTN
+1641 GYTVTN
-1647 TYRRSDEY
+1647 TYRSSDEY
-1655 RYFVV
+1655 KYFVV
-1660 VNYVTHKLDG
+1660 VNYVTHKQDG
-1670 TDSVDG
+1670 TDAVDG
-1676 EYIYQQITEVKK
+1676 EYIYQQTTEVKK
-1688 NDTAKVAP
+1688 NDTAKVTP

-1738 ESSPNP
+1738 EVSPDP
-1744 KPDPDPDT
+1744 KPDPKPDP
-1752 GDDDV
+1752 GSDV
-1757 DIFVSKV
+1757 DISVKKV
-1764 WKDDGSDLRPDSI
+1764 WNDDDSDLRPDSI
-1777 SVQLYRN
+1777 SVQLYRG
-1784 GKAYGDEVTLS
+1784 GKAYGKAVTLS
-1795 ENNNWRYTWSGLKD
+1795 EDNSWKYTWYDMSD
-1809 GYTWTV
+1809 DYTWTV
-1815 EEVDVPDGYVS
+1815 GEINVPDGYVS
-1826 EASRV
+1826 KTSAV
-1831 GNRWIITNTLE
+1831 GNRWTITNNLE
-1842 DTEIKDPETPATD
+1842 GMDIQDPETPTTD

-1865 DTGVDLPE
+1865 DTGTGLNDPD
-1873 PEVPRADAPKTGDAA
+1873 VPKADVPKTGDATW
-1888 GLWAMAA
+1888 LWAMAA
-1895 AVSGMGLVWLAISGK
+1895 AASGAGLVWLAISGR
-1910 KRKEEDA
+1910 KRREEDV

>member
-1 MTETANRWET
+1 
-11 PGRKARELKRT
+11 
-22 RQASPAARIFVSIQK
+22 
-37 GENENMA
+37 MA

-51 MGKRGLSFFL
+51 MGRRGLSFFL

-72 TAFAAV
+72 TAFAGNETHSSAEQIKPAETAGKYLYATFDENGNQLSAESDSATKVTSDGV
-78 ETSEQQIVKNGTET
+78 ELTKR
-92 YWDANQNKVEE
+92 
-103 TGDWITSVKKTI
+103 I
-115 EGTETENKFKITLD
+115 EGTANENEFKITLE
-129 VKTTFDTQTVQVASD
+129 VKTKEKLTEF
-144 TDVVLVIDVSGSM
+144 TDIGGANVVLVFDVSTSM
-157 GYCSA
+157 
-162 CGKNHESHG
+162 
-171 HQYAGSILSDE
+171 
-182 CWECGTSRDDHASSS
+182 DHTTDGEEPEDFGWKLENTRWTALKEAASS
-197 CKWKESRLDAAKG
+197 
-210 AAKTFISQYAN
+210 FIDSLMPEGNTKNQVSIVAYGGSN
-221 SGENDAQRNLAIVTF
+221 EYYVGIYYPGPNWVVLQDWTSSGETAKASYNSYDVVCQDNVNKSGVTNRTSLRQAKFNDDGTKYGATNCQAGFIGAK
-236 SGDAYTKM
+236 SQMDALKNSNEAAYRENGNYVIFM
-244 GWVNVAE
+244 SDG
-251 DAQAA
+251 AA
-256 NRTVDGL
+256 NRSYKDSGKISNQDAANRAQT
-263 SAGGGTNT
+263 AAAN
-271 HAGLMLAR
+271 
-279 NLLKNRTA
+279 LKNA
-287 SPYVILLTDGEP
+287 HSDL
-299 TYAMKNDSNATDKIE
+299 
-314 QVEYV
+314 
-319 HGFYIYKNY
+319 
-328 VGDGRQ
+328 
-334 VSSQTKDPA
+334 
-343 KNAATDI
+343 
-350 KNNGATLYT
+350 TLYT
-359 ICYDHNKNGTNAN
+359 IGFGTEKLNNNEIETARKVLWDQTTAQNNRKDSDYNPAVDQFFSAN
-372 WLKNSVATDAAR
+372 MSDQLKIVFENIVKRIQVAT
-384 ALTPENASELETAFK
+384 
-399 SIAQDIKVW
+399 
-408 AEAYVVTDP
+408 EAWTVTDP
-417 MGSSISKAELV
+417 LSQWMNKDQEAVGIEADAAYGYDSAAGEIKWDLRKDFTFKTSTETKTDGNTTVKTTYYIYTRSYTVKLDNIKCAPNTYYLTNGATELV
-428 SSYSDRASITGT
+428 YALHDSNGELDTEVRH
-440 TLTWNVKESPA
+440 A
-451 YGSGK
+451 YF
-456 AANGKNYYAYKV
+456 N
-468 EYYVWLDN
+468 
-476 TAATKNEETGVQTIY
+476 
-491 DTNGTTTMSY
+491 
-501 VQVVDGKPAG
+501 
-511 ENKTAT
+511 
-517 FDVPQVKSLFA
+517 VPQVKSLFA

-533 KVAYHDVNEKLEAAF
+533 KVAYHDASEKLKAAF

-553 SGCPCGVESSK
+553 SDCPCGVESSK
-564 IASEY
+564 SY
-569 NSEYKNNQVTF
+569 TSEYKNSKVTF
-580 ENIPSGHKYV
+580 ENIPSGHKYA
-590 LEEVTAPK
+590 LEEGTAPTG
-598 EPKEYVAVEKTY
+598 YVKLDKTY
-610 PVTVAWGQLTVD
+610 PVTVAWGQLTVGG
-622 DTDEMFDGSTF
+622 TDEMFDGSAF
-633 KNKVDPQKKDLVITK
+633 KNKADPQKKDLVITK
-648 NWLPNN
+648 NWLPT
-654 LGANVTSIE
+654 GAEAPVRE
-663 VTVVGTITKDGKAVE
+663 LAVTVTGSVDGVAKLEYTYPVTLTDSGWKKTISV
-678 VYRQNHTITGDL
+678 
-690 NKSIWT
+690 
-696 GTIEDLPTIDQAT
+696 PTVDQAT
-709 NLHIAYTVTETAND
+709 GKPITYAVEEEPNGA
-723 NYKLATNSGVK
+723 YKLISNSGVSTDNRK
-734 ETEKLSVTLANQT
+734 LVVTLENQITDTKTITIKKDWGDQPTENRTSVT
-747 TRIKT
+747 
-752 IEVAKSWGDESS
+752 V
-764 NHPQVTLGLF
+764 GLF
-774 AGNSKTPAKTVT
+774 VNGTWKEDITLNSGNSWSVEKTVDNYSRDQKLT
-786 LPKNDAWSEKVEV
+786 YTVQEKDKNEV
-799 DAYDGNDPVDYTV
+799 YHDSGEVMLGNDKSYLVTV
-812 KELDPATNTYVDSGR
+812 NQNG
-827 IVLGGVTYN
+827 N
-836 VLVNGYTVT
+836 VYTVT
-845 NTPAQEFTEEVSGTK
+845 NMPKQAYTESVSGTK

-870 TRPSITV
+870 TRP
-877 KLYANGTEV
+877 
-886 ASKVVTSTD
+886 VVTMNLKVGNIVVDSQTLE
-895 GWAYSWNNLP
+895 GTSYSWSNLP
-905 KYALE
+905 VYALE
-910 DSRDTTGVLAAL
+910 DTSESAHKVIKALMAA
-922 KDAGV
+922 GYS
-927 EMNGAEL
+927 MNGAKLEY
-934 IYSVDEEAVDGYD
+934 IVEESFTSDEYTSSENTDSTTGA
-947 KSVTGN
+947 VTGF
-953 NITNTIK
+953 TNTIK
-960 DIDETTDVKVT
+960 DIDETADIKVT
-971 KVWKDER
+971 KVWKDEQ
-978 NAEGTRPD
+978 NAEDTRPA

-992 HRSVIK
+992 HRSVTK
-998 NGTTETDQD
+998 NGTTVLDTAFE
-1007 FNEYYV
+1007 NKNVYYE
-1013 FDQVAGSYQSKEEHI
+1013 FKQVAGSGQRTEQYT
-1028 FQGLRVYDKEG
+1028 FQDLDVYDADG

-1065 YGVSYDYDY
+1065 YGVSYD
-1074 DQESLTVTN
+1074 QESLTVTN

-1091 VKVRVAKLW
+1091 VKVRVTKLW

-1108 TRPDSISITVAGK
+1108 TRPDSIRITV

-1127 LDGTVDKDGEIE
+1127 LDGTVDESGEIE
-1139 AWVAEFELPRF
+1139 AWVAEFDLPRF
-1150 DRDGKKIT
+1150 DSDGKKIT
-1158 YTASDVAEV
+1158 YTASDVTEV
-1167 KADKYQTGKVEAA
+1167 KSDKYQTGKVEAA

-1193 ELEQKYFDITVEKD
+1193 ELKQKYFDITVEKT

-1212 GIEWDGFPKN
+1212 GIEWEGFPKD

-1231 VLSGDGKPY
+1231 VLSGDGKTY
-1240 PLTLDATNRWK
+1240 PLTLDATNQWK
-1251 KTENLPRYDK
+1251 NTQENLPRYDK

-1314 QKYWQDGGSTANRPN
+1314 QKYWKDGDSTSNRPA
-1329 SIQVGLLANGTLV
+1329 SIQVGLLANCTLV
-1342 EKKTVTASDG
+1342 ETKTVTANDG
-1352 WKYTFEDLPLYSDW
+1352 WQYAFKDLPLYSGW

-1377 VRELNVETPVAPNG
+1377 VRELNGETPVAPNG

-1402 DYTYTVTYSGSN
+1402 DYTYTVTYAGSN

-1461 PLNSEHIWVGVFAEQ
+1461 PLNSEHVWVGVFAEQ

-1502 TENGQTITIGGK
+1502 TENGQTITIGSK
-1514 DYTVSGEKL
+1514 EYTVSGEKL

-1594 QNVPVYALD
+1594 QNVSVYALD

-1655 RYFVV
+1655 KYFVV
-1660 VNYVTHKLDG
+1660 VNYVTHKQDG

-1676 EYIYQQITEVKK
+1676 EHIYQQTTEVKK
-1688 NDTAKVAP
+1688 NDTAKVTP

-1723 APGTYKLVLWYERTE
+1723 APGTYKLILWYERTE
-1738 ESSPNP
+1738 ETSP
-1744 KPDPDPDT
+1744 KPDPDPKPDP
-1752 GDDDV
+1752 GSDDV
-1757 DIFVSKV
+1757 DISVKKV
-1764 WKDDGSDLRPDSI
+1764 WNDDDSDLRPDSI

-1842 DTEIKDPETPATD
+1842 GTEIKDPETPATD

>member
-1 MTETANRWET
+1 
-11 PGRKARELKRT
+11 
-22 RQASPAARIFVSIQK
+22 
-37 GENENMA
+37 MA
-44 NKTRLKH
+44 NKTRVKH
-51 MGKRGLSFFL
+51 MGRRGLSFFL

-72 TAFAAV
+72 TAFAAG
-78 ETSEQQIVKNGTET
+78 EASEQQIVKNGTET
-92 YWDANQNKVEE
+92 YWDANQKKVEE

-129 VKTTFDTQTVQVASD
+129 VKTTFDTKTVQVASD

-171 HQYAGSILSDE
+171 HPYKGGLY
-182 CWECGTSRDDHASSS
+182 CWKCGTSEDDHASSS

-210 AAKTFISQYAN
+210 AAKTFISQYAD

-236 SGDAYTKM
+236 SGNAYTKM

-251 DAQAA
+251 GAQAA
-256 NRTVDGL
+256 NRAVDGL
-263 SAGGGTNT
+263 SADGGTNT

-287 SPYVILLTDGEP
+287 SPYVILLTDGKP
-299 TYAMKNDSNATDKIE
+299 TYAMKDDSNATDKIE
-314 QVEYV
+314 LVE
-319 HGFYIYKNY
+319 GLFYQNY
-328 VGDGRQ
+328 VGNGGQ
-334 VSSQTKDPA
+334 ATSQTKDPA

-533 KVAYHDVNEKLEAAF
+533 KVAYHDVNEKLEAVF

-564 IASEY
+564 KFTSV
-569 NSEYKNNQVTF
+569 YKNSKVTF

-590 LEEVTAPK
+590 LEEVTAPTG
-598 EPKEYVAVEKTY
+598 YVKLDKTY
-610 PVTVAWGQLTVD
+610 PVTVAWGQLTVGG
-622 DTDEMFDGSTF
+622 TDEMFDGSTF
-633 KNKVDPQKKDLVITK
+633 KNKADPQKKDLVITK
-648 NWLPNN
+648 NWLPAGKEAPVSE
-654 LGANVTSIE
+654 LA
-663 VTVVGTITKDGKAVE
+663 VTVTGSVDGVAKSEYTYPVTLTGSGWKQTISV
-678 VYRQNHTITGDL
+678 
-690 NKSIWT
+690 
-696 GTIEDLPTIDQAT
+696 PTVDQAT
-709 NLHIAYTVTETAND
+709 GKPITYAVAEVTDDAYKLISNSDVSADNGKLVVTLENQITDTKTITIKKDWGGQPAENRTSVTVGLFVNGTWKEDITLNSGNSWSVEKTVDNYSRDQELTYTVQEKDKNGVYHD
-723 NYKLATNSGVK
+723 SG
-734 ETEKLSVTLANQT
+734 E
-747 TRIKT
+747 
-752 IEVAKSWGDESS
+752 
-764 NHPQVTLGLF
+764 VTLGNDKSYLVTVNQN
-774 AGNSKTPAKTVT
+774 GNV
-786 LPKNDAWSEKVEV
+786 
-799 DAYDGNDPVDYTV
+799 
-812 KELDPATNTYVDSGR
+812 
-827 IVLGGVTYN
+827 
-836 VLVNGYTVT
+836 YTVT
-845 NTPAQEFTEEVSGTK
+845 NMPKQACTESVSGTK

-870 TRPSITV
+870 TRP
-877 KLYANGTEV
+877 
-886 ASKVVTSTD
+886 VVTMNLKVGNIVVDSQTLE
-895 GWAYSWNNLP
+895 GTSYSWSSLP
-905 KYALE
+905 VYALE
-910 DSRDTTGVLAAL
+910 DTSESAHKVIKVLMAA
-922 KDAGV
+922 GYS
-927 EMNGAEL
+927 MNGAKLE
-934 IYSVDEEAVDGYD
+934 YTVEESFTSNEYTGSENTDSTTGA
-947 KSVTGN
+947 VTGF
-953 NITNTIK
+953 TNTIK
-960 DIDETTDVKVT
+960 DIDKTADVKVT
-971 KVWKDER
+971 KVWNDGQ
-978 NAEGTRPD
+978 NAEDTRPA

-992 HRSVIK
+992 HRSVTK
-998 NGTTETDQD
+998 NGTTVTDD
-1007 FNEYYV
+1007 AFNEYYV
-1013 FDQVAGSYQSKEEHI
+1013 FEQVAGSYQRREEHT
-1028 FQGLRVYDKEG
+1028 FQDLEVYDDDG
-1039 FKYTYTVTEDG
+1039 FKYIYTVTEDG
-1050 VNDTDRILAGKGGVK
+1050 VNDNDKILAGKGGVK
-1065 YGVSYDYDY
+1065 YDVSY

-1091 VKVRVAKLW
+1091 VKVRVEKLW

-1108 TRPDSISITVAGK
+1108 TRPDSISITV

-1150 DRDGKKIT
+1150 DGDGKAIT
-1158 YTASDVAEV
+1158 YTAKDVTEI
-1167 KADKYQTGKVEAA
+1167 KADKYQTGKVEAVA
-1180 EVPGYSFAFVVTN
+1180 VPGYSFAFVVTN
-1193 ELEQKYFDITVEKD
+1193 ELEQKHFDITVEKT

-1212 GIEWDGFPKN
+1212 GIKWDGFPKN

-1231 VLSGDGKPY
+1231 VLSGDGKTY
-1240 PLTLDATNRWK
+1240 PLTLDATNQWK
-1251 KTENLPRYDK
+1251 NTQENLPRYDK

-1286 NWKLDEA
+1286 NWKLDKE
-1293 TGNYTISIE
+1293 TGNYTISIG
-1302 NTFIQERTSVSG
+1302 NTFIQEQTSVRG
-1314 QKYWQDGGSTANRPN
+1314 QKYWKDGNSVSNRPD
-1329 SIQVGLLANGTLV
+1329 SIRVGLLANGTLV
-1342 EKKTVTASDG
+1342 ETKTVTANDD
-1352 WKYTFEDLPLYSDW
+1352 WQYAFKELPLYSGW

-1377 VRELNVETPVAPNG
+1377 VRELNGETPVEPNG
-1391 TITYESPADGE
+1391 TITYESPANSE
-1402 DYTYTVTYSGSN
+1402 KYTYTVTYSGSN

-1452 TVSGEDMYT
+1452 TVSGENMHT
-1461 PLNSEHIWVGVFAEQ
+1461 PLNSEHVWVGVFAEQ

-1482 GDVYEYAVKELG
+1482 GNVYEYTVKELG
-1494 DDGAAAEI
+1494 DDDAVAEI

-1514 DYTVSGEKL
+1514 EYTVSGEKL
-1523 GTTYVITNKVEQEYT
+1523 GTTYLITNKVEQEYT
-1538 TIDGEKKWE
+1538 TISGEKKWE

-1556 RSIQVGLYGENGQLV
+1556 RSIQIGLYSENGQLV

-1578 PVAVRA
+1578 PVAVSP
-1584 DSDGKWTFSF
+1584 DSEGKWTFSF
-1594 QNVPVYALD
+1594 QNVPVYALE
-1603 NDGDGHTIRYT
+1603 NNGDGHTIRYT

-1626 HGDDYYT
+1626 HGDDHYT

-1641 DYTVTN
+1641 GYTVTN
-1647 TYRRSDEY
+1647 TYRSSDEY
-1655 RYFVV
+1655 KYFVV
-1660 VNYVTHKLDG
+1660 VNYVTHKQDG
-1670 TDSVDG
+1670 TDAVDG
-1676 EYIYQQITEVKK
+1676 EYIYQQTTEVKK
-1688 NDTAKVAP
+1688 NDTAKVTP

-1738 ESSPNP
+1738 EVSPDPKPEP
-1744 KPDPDPDT
+1744 KPDP
-1752 GDDDV
+1752 GSDV
-1757 DIFVSKV
+1757 DISVKKV
-1764 WKDDGSDLRPDSI
+1764 WNDDDSDLRPDSI
-1777 SVQLYRN
+1777 SVQLYRG
-1784 GKAYGDEVTLS
+1784 GKAYGKAVTLS
-1795 ENNNWRYTWSGLKD
+1795 EDNSWKYTWYDMSD
-1809 GYTWTV
+1809 DYTWTV
-1815 EEVDVPDGYVS
+1815 GEINVPDGYVS
-1826 EASRV
+1826 KTSAV
-1831 GNRWIITNTLE
+1831 GNRWTITNNLE
-1842 DTEIKDPETPATD
+1842 GMDIQDTETPTTD

-1865 DTGVDLPE
+1865 DTGTGLNDPD
-1873 PEVPRADAPKTGDAA
+1873 VPKADVPKTGDATW
-1888 GLWAMAA
+1888 LWAMAA
-1895 AVSGMGLVWLAISGK
+1895 AASGAGLVWLAISGR
-1910 KRKEEDA
+1910 KRREEDA

>member
-1 MTETANRWET
+1 
-11 PGRKARELKRT
+11 
-22 RQASPAARIFVSIQK
+22 
-37 GENENMA
+37 MA

-51 MGKRGLSFFL
+51 MGRRGLSFFL

-72 TAFAAV
+72 TAFAAGK
-78 ETSEQQIVKNGTET
+78 TSEQQIEYAGGSVYYKKDGTQDTSNDAKLGKN
-92 YWDANQNKVEE
+92 DVVVEL
-103 TGDWITSVKKTI
+103 SKTL
-115 EGTETENKFKITLD
+115 EGTEKENEFIVTLQ
-129 VKTTFDTQTVQVASD
+129 VKTNQKLVEIPASTPD
-144 TDVVLVIDVSGSM
+144 AAVVLVLDVSNSM
-157 GYCSA
+157 DDCMT
-162 CGKNHESHG
+162 CGNEENEKHNG
-171 HQYAGSILSDE
+171 HQY
-182 CWECGTSRDDHASSS
+182 
-197 CKWKESRLDAAKG
+197 ESRLSKAQAAALNFLNK
-210 AAKTFISQYAN
+210 FAN
-221 SGENDAQRNLAIVTF
+221 GTNAQSGDRRMVSIVTF
-236 SGDAYTKM
+236 GSNARNELYAQKQVN
-244 GWVNVAE
+244 WVDVRTADGMAKATEVVNGTVVAHG
-251 DAQAA
+251 
-256 NRTVDGL
+256 N
-263 SAGGGTNT
+263 SWIGGTNIEG
-271 HAGLMLAR
+271 GLMLA
-279 NLLKNRTA
+279 KNILNAGRQSGGAIENVSYLYT
-287 SPYVILLTDGEP
+287 ILLTDGNP
-299 TYAMKNDSNATDKIE
+299 TF
-314 QVEYV
+314 YV
-319 HGFYIYKNY
+319 
-328 VGDGRQ
+328 D
-334 VSSQTKDPA
+334 
-343 KNAATDI
+343 
-350 KNNGATLYT
+350 
-359 ICYDHNKNGTNAN
+359 
-372 WLKNSVATDAAR
+372 
-384 ALTPENASELETAFK
+384 
-399 SIAQDIKVW
+399 
-408 AEAYVVTDP
+408 
-417 MGSSISKAELV
+417 GSSTSTESISGEEGGGTETKFNDVKDVGKEAKGIKDITNL
-428 SSYSDRASITGT
+428 SKLYSICFGS
-440 TLTWNVKESPA
+440 VK
-451 YGSGK
+451 K
-456 AANGKNYYAYKV
+456 
-468 EYYVWLDN
+468 
-476 TAATKNEETGVQTIY
+476 
-491 DTNGTTTMSY
+491 NGTTTAVWDTKPFGNWNRSPNKATPPTTENTTVGDWLGAFSTKAYNGGTSGESLFDSFNDIAGAIAVAAKAWRVNDVMGENVSF
-501 VQVVDGKPAG
+501 VEEVPVVTKAGKTLNNVTVPAADNRSFVWNILASNYDPDITNVTMDGDKMASGTLGYTYKYRVRLNNLNGLQKKDGGYFTNDSAELKYMVANEDGTWPTDEKDLKPALFVKPTVNPMEG
-511 ENKTAT
+511 QTLAFTKTA
-517 FDVPQVKSLFA
+517 FHNDEEVLSG
-528 NLAFD
+528 
-533 KVAYHDVNEKLEAAF
+533 AAF

-564 IASEY
+564 SY
-569 NSEYKNNQVTF
+569 TSEYKNSKVTF

-622 DTDEMFDGSTF
+622 GKDEMFDGSTF

-648 NWLPNN
+648 NWLPST

-663 VTVVGTITKDGKAVE
+663 VTVVGTITKADGKTKE

-836 VLVNGYTVT
+836 VYVKDYTVT

-1013 FDQVAGSYQSKEEHI
+1013 FEQVAGSYQSKEEYI
-1028 FQGLRVYDKEG
+1028 FQDLRVYDKEG

-1065 YGVSYDYDY
+1065 YGVSYD
-1074 DQESLTVTN
+1074 QESLTVTN
-1083 ALGESSDT
+1083 ALGKSSDT
-1091 VKVRVAKLW
+1091 VKVRVTKLW

-1108 TRPDSISITVAGK
+1108 TRPDSILITV

-1127 LDGTVDKDGEIE
+1127 LDGKKDNNGEIK

-1167 KADKYQTGKVEAA
+1167 KAAKYQTGKVEAA

-1240 PLTLDATNRWK
+1240 PLTLDATNQWK

-1352 WKYTFEDLPLYSDW
+1352 WKYTFEDLPLYSGW

-1377 VRELNVETPVAPNG
+1377 VRELNVETPVAPNS
-1391 TITYESPADGE
+1391 TITYKSPADGE

-1452 TVSGEDMYT
+1452 TLSGEDMYT
-1461 PLNSEHIWVGVFAEQ
+1461 PLNSEHVWVGVFAEQ
-1476 PKYDAN
+1476 SKYDAN

-1655 RYFVV
+1655 KYFVV

-1744 KPDPDPDT
+1744 KPDPDPDS

-1795 ENNNWRYTWSGLKD
+1795 EDNSWKYTWYDMSD
-1809 GYTWTV
+1809 DYTWTV

-1831 GNRWIITNTLE
+1831 GNRWIITNTLGG
-1842 DTEIKDPETPATD
+1842 TEIKDPETPATD

>member
-1 MTETANRWET
+1 
-11 PGRKARELKRT
+11 
-22 RQASPAARIFVSIQK
+22 
-37 GENENMA
+37 MA
-44 NKTRLKH
+44 NKTRVKH
-51 MGKRGLSFFL
+51 MGRRGLSFFL

-72 TAFAAV
+72 TAFAAG
-78 ETSEQQIVKNGTET
+78 EASEQQIVKNGTET
-92 YWDANQNKVEE
+92 YWDAIQKKVEE

-129 VKTTFDTQTVQVASD
+129 VKTTFDTKTVQVASD

-171 HQYAGSILSDE
+171 HQYKGGLY
-182 CWECGTSRDDHASSS
+182 CWKCGTSEDDHASSS

-221 SGENDAQRNLAIVTF
+221 SSENGAQRNLAIVTF
-236 SGDAYTKM
+236 SGNAYTKM

-251 DAQAA
+251 GAQAA
-256 NRTVDGL
+256 NRAVDGL
-263 SAGGGTNT
+263 SADGGTNT

-287 SPYVILLTDGEP
+287 SPYVILLTDGKP
-299 TYAMKNDSNATDKIE
+299 TYAMKDDSNATDKIE
-314 QVEYV
+314 LVE
-319 HGFYIYKNY
+319 GLFYQNY
-328 VGDGRQ
+328 VGNGEQ
-334 VSSQTKDPA
+334 ATSQTKDPA

-476 TAATKNEETGVQTIY
+476 TAATKNEETGETIY

-533 KVAYHDVNEKLEAAF
+533 KVAYHDVNEKLEAVF

-564 IASEY
+564 KFT
-569 NSEYKNNQVTF
+569 SEYKNNQVTF

-590 LEEVTAPK
+590 LEEETAPTG
-598 EPKEYVAVEKTY
+598 YVKLDKTY
-610 PVTVAWGQLTVD
+610 PVTVAWGQLTVGG
-622 DTDEMFDGSTF
+622 TDEMFNGSTF

-648 NWLPNN
+648 NWLPAGKEAPVSE
-654 LGANVTSIE
+654 LT
-663 VTVVGTITKDGKAVE
+663 VTVTGSVDGVAKSEYTYLVTLTGPGWKKTISV
-678 VYRQNHTITGDL
+678 
-690 NKSIWT
+690 
-696 GTIEDLPTIDQAT
+696 PTVDQAT
-709 NLHIAYTVTETAND
+709 GKPITYAVAEAID
-723 NYKLATNSGVK
+723 DAYKLISNSGVSADNG
-734 ETEKLSVTLANQT
+734 KLVVTLENQITDTKTITIKKDWGAQPAENRTSVTVGLFVNGT
-747 TRIKT
+747 WKEDITLNSGNSWSVEKT
-752 IEVAKSWGDESS
+752 VDNYSRDQKLTYTVQEKDKNGVYHDSGE
-764 NHPQVTLGLF
+764 VTLGNDKSYLVTVNQN
-774 AGNSKTPAKTVT
+774 GNV
-786 LPKNDAWSEKVEV
+786 
-799 DAYDGNDPVDYTV
+799 
-812 KELDPATNTYVDSGR
+812 
-827 IVLGGVTYN
+827 
-836 VLVNGYTVT
+836 YTVT
-845 NTPAQEFTEEVSGTK
+845 NMPKQAYTESVSGTK

-870 TRPSITV
+870 TRP
-877 KLYANGTEV
+877 
-886 ASKVVTSTD
+886 VVTMNLKVGNIVVDSQTLE
-895 GWAYSWNNLP
+895 GTSYSWSSLP
-905 KYALE
+905 VYALE
-910 DSRDTTGVLAAL
+910 DTSESAHKVIKALMAA
-922 KDAGV
+922 GYS
-927 EMNGAEL
+927 MNGAKLE
-934 IYSVDEEAVDGYD
+934 YTVEESFTSNEYTGSENTDSTTGA
-947 KSVTGN
+947 VTGF
-953 NITNTIK
+953 TNTIK
-960 DIDETTDVKVT
+960 DIDKTADVKVT
-971 KVWKDER
+971 KVWKDGQ
-978 NAEGTRPD
+978 NAEDTRPA

-992 HRSVIK
+992 HRSVTK
-998 NGTTETDQD
+998 NGTTVTDDAFNAYYD
-1007 FNEYYV
+1007 FE
-1013 FDQVAGSYQSKEEHI
+1013 QVAGSYQSREEYT
-1028 FQGLRVYDKEG
+1028 FQDLDVYDDDG

-1050 VNDTDRILAGKGGVK
+1050 VNDKILAGKSGVK
-1065 YGVSYDYDY
+1065 YGVSYD
-1074 DQESLTVTN
+1074 QKSLTVTN

-1100 KDDANADG
+1100 KDDNNADS
-1108 TRPDSISITVAGK
+1108 TRPDSISITV

-1150 DRDGKKIT
+1150 DGDGKKIT

-1167 KADKYQTGKVEAA
+1167 KAAKYQTGKVKAA
-1180 EVPGYSFAFVVTN
+1180 EVSGYSFAFVVTN
-1193 ELEQKYFDITVEKD
+1193 ELEQKYFDITVEKT

-1212 GIEWDGFPKN
+1212 GIKWDGFPKN
-1222 AAHPDSVKV
+1222 AAHPDSVEV
-1231 VLSGDGKPY
+1231 VLSGDGETY
-1240 PLTLDATNRWK
+1240 PLTLNETNSWTNK
-1251 KTENLPRYDK
+1251 QENLPRYDK

-1286 NWKLDEA
+1286 NWKLDKE
-1293 TGNYTISIE
+1293 TGNYTISIG
-1302 NTFIQERTSVSG
+1302 NTFIQEQTSVSG
-1314 QKYWQDGGSTANRPN
+1314 QKYWKDGDSVSNRPA
-1329 SIQVGLLANGTLV
+1329 SIRVGLLANGTLV
-1342 EKKTVTASDG
+1342 ETKTVTANDG
-1352 WKYTFEDLPLYSDW
+1352 WQYAFKELPLYSGW

-1377 VRELNVETPVAPNG
+1377 VRELNGKTPVEPNG
-1391 TITYESPADGE
+1391 TITYESPANSE
-1402 DYTYTVTYSGSN
+1402 KYTYTVTYSGSN

-1424 EFAVNKVWIG
+1424 EFTVNKVWIG

-1444 YQNGTLVD
+1444 YQNGTLVN
-1452 TVSGEDMYT
+1452 TVSGENMHT
-1461 PLNSEHIWVGVFAEQ
+1461 LLNSENVWEGVFAEQ

-1482 GDVYEYAVKELG
+1482 GNVYEYTVKELG
-1494 DDGAAAEI
+1494 DDGAVAEI

-1514 DYTVSGEKL
+1514 EYTVSGEKL
-1523 GTTYVITNKVEQEYT
+1523 GTTFVITNKVEQEYT
-1538 TIDGEKKWE
+1538 TISGEKKWE

-1556 RSIQVGLYGENGQLV
+1556 RSIQIGLYSENGQLV
-1571 DLDGQEN
+1571 ALEGQEN
-1578 PVAVRA
+1578 PVAVRP
-1584 DSDGKWTFSF
+1584 DSEGKWTFSF
-1594 QNVPVYALD
+1594 QNVPVYALE
-1603 NDGDGHTIRYT
+1603 NNGDGHTIRYT

-1626 HGDDYYT
+1626 HGDDHYT

-1641 DYTVTN
+1641 GYTVTN
-1647 TYRRSDEY
+1647 TYRSSDEY
-1655 RYFVV
+1655 KYFVV
-1660 VNYVTHKLDG
+1660 VNYVTHKQDG
-1670 TDSVDG
+1670 TDAVDG
-1676 EYIYQQITEVKK
+1676 EYIYQQTTEVKK
-1688 NDTAKVAP
+1688 NDTAKVTP

-1738 ESSPNP
+1738 EVSPDPKPEP
-1744 KPDPDPDT
+1744 KPDP
-1752 GDDDV
+1752 GSDV
-1757 DIFVSKV
+1757 DISVKKV
-1764 WKDDGSDLRPDSI
+1764 WNDDDSDLRPDSI
-1777 SVQLYRN
+1777 SVQLYRG
-1784 GKAYGDEVTLS
+1784 GKAYGKAVTLS
-1795 ENNNWRYTWSGLKD
+1795 EDNSWKYTWYDMSD
-1809 GYTWTV
+1809 DYTWTV
-1815 EEVDVPDGYVS
+1815 GEINVPDGYVS
-1826 EASRV
+1826 KTSAV
-1831 GNRWIITNTLE
+1831 GNRWTITNNLE
-1842 DTEIKDPETPATD
+1842 GMDIQDTETPTTD

-1865 DTGVDLPE
+1865 DTGTGLNDPD
-1873 PEVPRADAPKTGDAA
+1873 VPKADVPKTGDATW
-1888 GLWAMAA
+1888 LWAMAA
-1895 AVSGMGLVWLAISGK
+1895 AASGAGLVWLAISGR
-1910 KRKEEDA
+1910 KRREEDA